1 TAHRCVELCLQREAD
16 VHAVTPAGLTPLH
29 CLALYQAPPRGD
41 RAHHGFGTSLTA
53 MDDHGRYSE
62 DDYSGSPSRRSET
75 STVVVA
81 VPPTT
86 APGPSSPNSA
96 ISAITG
102 QCGLGATLPDCRS
115 VATQQQR
122 QQERQYQQQQRKL
135 SADRS
140 ARTIAEMLL
149 DAGANPDAVDGDG
162 NTPLLTAA
170 KTGAAVLCE
179 ILLARGADPRTR

>member
-1 TAHRCVELCLQREAD
+1 RLFWLADRWPALTQHEVFAAMLEGGGGGEGLLHLACRATAHRCVELCLQREAD

-41 RAHHGFGTSLTA
+41 RTHHGFGTSLTA
-53 MDDHGRYSE
+53 MDDHDRYSE

-75 STVVVA
+75 STIVVA

-86 APGPSSPNSA
+86 APRPSSPNSA

-135 SADRS
+135 SA
-140 ARTIAEMLL
+140 
-149 DAGANPDAVDGDG
+149 
-162 NTPLLTAA
+162 
-170 KTGAAVLCE
+170 
-179 ILLARGADPRTR
+179 